1 MRSPSAHYKEPDSM
15 LLKKSWSSHEGTQLS
30 ARWSGIPFL
39 QGSQSQAKVTSRQQS
54 WCSNLSFTI
63 GNPCMIS
70 LCYCQNLWKHPGVF
84 LMCMLAEIRCSA
96 CNSEI
101 VVCLWY
107 WRDNCN
113 YWVACHST
121 YTNWG
126 KLQHGDPIDLCVTI
140 GDFHILKCYPMGQQ
154 NKHFLFRQFCT
165 IHVFRSQTLAQLVM
179 LYL

>member
-1 MRSPSAHYKEPDSM
+1 MVQLIVRLYCRTSPHLKGSKGLMRSPSAHYKEPDSM

-96 CNSEI
+96 CNY
-101 VVCLWY
+101 V
-107 WRDNCN
+107 
-113 YWVACHST
+113 
-121 YTNWG
+121 
-126 KLQHGDPIDLCVTI
+126 KLLCVCDIEEITVI
-140 GDFHILKCYPMGQQ
+140 TEWLVIVHIPTEGSYNTRIQ
-154 NKHFLFRQFCT
+154 
-165 IHVFRSQTLAQLVM
+165 
-179 LYL
+179 